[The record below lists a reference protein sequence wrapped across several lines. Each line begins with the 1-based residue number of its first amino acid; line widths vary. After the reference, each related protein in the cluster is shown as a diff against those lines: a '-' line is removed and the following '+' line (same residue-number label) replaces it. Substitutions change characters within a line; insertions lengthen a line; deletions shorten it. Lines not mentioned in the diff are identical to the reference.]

1 MNHYNQIFIPEG
13 TALVNN
19 NNTNDDMMM
28 IIILL
33 PEG

>member
-1 MNHYNQIFIPEG
+1 MNHYNQICIPEG

-19 NNTNDDMMM
+19 NTNDDMM